1 VGYTTDADMNRS
13 SLIAPS
19 FGSYSYL
26 LRLPFGISTMQ
37 VTR

>member
-1 VGYTTDADMNRS
+1 MKRS
-13 SLIAPS
+13 SLIPPS

-37 VTR
+37 VSSYSLTCALR